1 MEMQSNKIRFTVDVD
16 KFISLERNPITNIT
30 HIDLHDSFMAT
41 TTRLASFIDGKFQFY
56 TNNSTSRFID
66 IMKTQP
72 ELKEELN
79 QVAIPQHE
87 LQPLKDKINSLV
99 ESIRTLFRFK
109 IVKA

>member
-1 MEMQSNKIRFTVDVD
+1 MEMQPNKIRFTVDVD
-16 KFISLERNPITNIT
+16 KFVSLERDPVTNIT

-56 TNNSTSRFID
+56 TNNSTSRFIN
-66 IMKTQP
+66 IMRAQP

-87 LQPLKDKINSLV
+87 LQPLKDKFNSV
-99 ESIRTLFRFK
+99 MESIRALFRFK

>member
-1 MEMQSNKIRFTVDVD
+1 MEMPPNKIRFTVDVD
-16 KFISLERNPITNIT
+16 KFITLERDPVANIT

-66 IMKTQP
+66 IMRAQP
-72 ELKEELN
+72 ELKDELN
-79 QVAIPQHE
+79 QVAIPPHE
-87 LQPLKDKINSLV
+87 LQPLKDNINNAINTV
-99 ESIRTLFRFK
+99 RGFFRFK

>member
-1 MEMQSNKIRFTVDVD
+1 MEMPPNKIRFTVDVD
-16 KFISLERNPITNIT
+16 KFLTLERDPVTNIT

-66 IMKTQP
+66 IMRAQP
-72 ELKEELN
+72 ELKDELN
-79 QVAIPQHE
+79 QIAIPQHE
-87 LQPLKDKINSLV
+87 LQPLKDKLNSFV
-99 ESIRTLFRFK
+99 ESIRTFFRFK